1 MPASYRRHCSSG
13 ETPLTASF
21 DNPTLYFSRFA
32 SSGSDPDEAL

>member
-21 DNPTLYFSRFA
+21 DNPTLYFPRFA
-32 SSGSDPDEAL
+32 CGNPDPDEAL